1 MKKTIS
7 RIISV
12 LLSAAL
18 LVSLTA
24 CKKDDGGIGVK
35 DGEYLAGGTIPAS
48 AKVFPIVH
56 DDISMTISDEKNYM
70 NADDVWTLTHYV
82 DVWATCDDT
91 RGDGFL
97 VDEAKEFVS
106 TDRINT
112 LVKET
117 EESGRD
123 YSVNG
128 VQVLSMEVDND
139 NRVQVV
145 YVVQFDGACPTE
157 NVEEGSYEAIEGLY
171 FKKLNGKWYEDG
183 IGFALM
189 AKAGEIQYEQDD
201 ITGVLTIT
209 PPADYIS

>member
-24 CKKDDGGIGVK
+24 CKKDYGGIGVK

-56 DDISMTISDEKNYM
+56 DDISMTISDENDYM

-128 VQVLSMEVDND
+128 VQVLSMEVDTD

-145 YVVQFDGACPTE
+145 YVVQFDGACPAE

>member
-1 MKKTIS
+1 MKKTVS

-24 CKKDDGGIGVK
+24 CKKDGGGIGVK

-56 DDISMTISDEKNYM
+56 DDISMTISDENDYM

-145 YVVQFDGACPTE
+145 YVVQFDGACPSE

-171 FKKLNGKWYEDG
+171 FKKLNGKWYEEG

>member
-24 CKKDDGGIGVK
+24 CKKDYGGIGVK